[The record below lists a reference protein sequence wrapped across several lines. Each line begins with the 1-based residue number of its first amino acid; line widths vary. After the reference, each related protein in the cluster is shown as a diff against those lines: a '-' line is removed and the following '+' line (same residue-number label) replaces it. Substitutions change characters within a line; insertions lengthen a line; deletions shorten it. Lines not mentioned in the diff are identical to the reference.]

1 MANTKISALT
11 SATTPLAGT
20 ETLPVVQSG
29 ATTKV
34 TVANLTAG
42 RDVSTAALT
51 STTASAAVIATF
63 TRTSTSISAYVV
75 NGGTSANF
83 SSDTSANNAFS
94 AIPGTNA
101 AAIVTNGTTKVV
113 VASGGDVTLNV
124 GNLVPSTA
132 AKGVNFTAN
141 TPKAGMTSQLL
152 NWYEEGTFT
161 PTLVGTTTNPTVT
174 YGLQR
179 ALYTRI
185 GRVVTV
191 TCYMTWSAFSGGSGN
206 VAVGSLPFT
215 VESGTGAYGGGAI
228 SGFDG
233 FTLAAARTSVAIQP
247 QPGTTYATPTCF
259 GSAVSTQYIPT
270 SSVAASGNIVFTLT
284 YFV

>member
-1 MANTKISALT
+1 
-11 SATTPLAGT
+11 
-20 ETLPVVQSG
+20 
-29 ATTKV
+29 
-34 TVANLTAG
+34 
-42 RDVSTAALT
+42 
-51 STTASAAVIATF
+51 
-63 TRTSTSISAYVV
+63 
-75 NGGTSANF
+75 
-83 SSDTSANNAFS
+83 
-94 AIPGTNA
+94 
-101 AAIVTNGTTKVV
+101 
-113 VASGGDVTLNV
+113 
-124 GNLVPSTA
+124 
-132 AKGVNFTAN
+132 
-141 TPKAGMTSQLL
+141 MTSQLL
-152 NWYEEGTFT
+152 NWYEEGTWT

-233 FTLAAARTSVAIQP
+233 FTLSASRTSVAIQP

-259 GSAVSTQYIPT
+259 GSAVSTQYIT
-270 SSVAASGNIVFTLT
+270 VGSVAASGLISFTLT
-284 YFV
+284 YSV